1 LSLNLELSNC
11 PDNRLLTEKNYCEPK
26 TLYDSLSKSSLSI
39 YFQNVNRAR
48 RKTNEL
54 FLAASECNHDIIM
67 LVETNFN
74 TDISDTEILDD
85 RYVIYR
91 CDRSSLS
98 SHKSNGGGV
107 LIAIDRDYKSERLL
121 IGGESIEQI
130 WVKLTVSKKNY
141 LLCCVY
147 LPPDCSIDSYHT
159 HIKSVETCFN
169 SSNVNDNI
177 LICGDFNLPNV
188 SWSQVDTCADL
199 LPNNVT
205 SDKDSIT
212 VDGMASCNL
221 VQINKIPNIRNVFLD
236 LFFCNF
242 NDDTSVNICETPLLN
257 LDVHHQAYEIAID
270 VGEIIFEEPRD
281 TKKYFNFSKADYSA
295 ISQFLDEIDWNSLLA
310 HEDVDTCVDLFYGK
324 LSECFEKFVPKSRP
338 SAVKKRHPW
347 QTRELINLQNRKNK
361 AWKRKKSPLYKNL
374 RTKYHDLHRHCY
386 SSYLR
391 SIENG
396 IKTDPKSFFSFA
408 NHKRKITGFP
418 KSMKLG
424 DKFADGSKN
433 SSELFADF
441 FESVYAADDDSHISD
456 TPSMI
461 DSGLTSLQLTPSDI
475 EAALKGIDVNK
486 GPGDDGIPPQFVKRC
501 ANSLK
506 SPLLRIFN
514 LSLSKGIF
522 PSIWKNSFLV
532 PIFKSGKRNDI
543 ANYRGVAI
551 LSCFAKLFEVIAYGY
566 IFFSVKSVIPTS
578 QHGFVH
584 GRSTVTNLIEF
595 ISFVTKKIEAGAQ
608 IDAIYTDF
616 SKAFD
621 KVNHRLLLLKLSRM
635 GFGGS
640 FLDWIASYLTGRWQF
655 VKIGNACSRLFPVKS
670 GVPQGSHLGPLLFIL
685 FLSDVISCFKSVR
698 VLLYAD
704 DIKIFFPVMNQ
715 EDHEIAQTDL
725 DAFSQWCTQN
735 KMELNLSKCKVMSF
749 TRSLYSKQFSY
760 KLSGIFLQKVESIE
774 DLGVMLDTKLSFV
787 PHINATI
794 AKALRMLGFI
804 KRIGKEFKDPYT
816 LITLFN
822 SYVRS
827 KLEYACIIWDPCFK
841 IHSDRIEN
849 VQRRFLRFAL
859 RNLGW
864 NHNLSLPSY
873 CSRCRLVSLDLLY
886 VRRRTACILFVCN
899 VLVKRLD
906 CPSILSA
913 LFFRFYRHNI
923 RTREMLREDCHRT
936 IYGSN
941 EPVNRCIK
949 YFNSFSCLFEF
960 DISIECFKKKVLD
973 ILRKNPCSCCDKY
986 FVWNSR
992 LILRF

>member
-1 LSLNLELSNC
+1 VSKNICETKSLEN
-11 PDNRLLTEKNYCEPK
+11 
-26 TLYDSLSKSSLSI
+26 SLSKSSLSI

-48 RKTNEL
+48 GKTNEL

-74 TDISDTEILDD
+74 VDIDDTEILDS
-85 RYVIYR
+85 RYIIYR

-98 SHKSNGGGV
+98 SHKSSGGGV
-107 LIAIDRDYKSERLL
+107 LIAVDRNYKSERLSF
-121 IGGESIEQI
+121 GGESIEQI
-130 WVKLTVSKKNY
+130 WIKLTVSKKTY

-147 LPPDCSIDSYHT
+147 LPPDCSCDSYHT
-159 HIKSVETCFN
+159 HLKSVEACFN
-169 SSNVNDNI
+169 SCNVNDNI

-188 SWSQVDTCADL
+188 SWAQIGSCTDL

-205 SDKDSIT
+205 SDKESVT

-221 VQINKIPNIRNVFLD
+221 VQINKIPNVREVFLD

-242 NDDTSVNICETPLLN
+242 NDEATVHICETPLLN
-257 LDVHHQAYEIAID
+257 LDIHHRAYDIAID
-270 VGEIIFEEPRD
+270 VGEIVFEEPRD
-281 TKKYFNFSKADYSA
+281 SKKHFNFSKANYSA
-295 ISQFLDEIDWNSLLA
+295 ISQYLDAINWDSLLA
-310 HEDVDTCVDLFYGK
+310 SDDVDTCVDIFYGK
-324 LSECFEKFVPKSRP
+324 LSECFEKFVPKSLP
-338 SAVKKRHPW
+338 SVFKKRHPW
-347 QTRELINLQNRKNK
+347 QTRELMNLQNRKNK
-361 AWKRKKSPLYKNL
+361 AWKRRNKKPLYKKL

-386 SSYLR
+386 SAYLR
-391 SIENG
+391 SIETG

-424 DKFADGSKN
+424 DKSADGSEN
-433 SSELFADF
+433 CSELFADY
-441 FESVYAADDDSHISD
+441 FESVYTEDDNSRIPEI
-456 TPSMI
+456 PSLG
-461 DSGLTSLQLTPSDI
+461 DSGLNSLQFNLSDI
-475 EAALKGIDVNK
+475 EAALNAIDANK
-486 GPGDDGIPPQFVKRC
+486 GPGEDGIPPQFVKRC
-501 ANSLK
+501 ANNLK
-506 SPLLRIFN
+506 SPLLRIYN

-522 PSIWKNSFLV
+522 PSKWKNSFLV
-532 PIFKSGKRNDI
+532 PIFKSGKRDNI
-543 ANYRGVAI
+543 ANYRGIAI

-566 IFFSVKSVIPTS
+566 IFFSVKSVIPTV
-578 QHGFVH
+578 QHGFVN

-595 ISFVTKKIEAGAQ
+595 ISFVTKKIEAGVQ
-608 IDAIYTDF
+608 VDAIYTDF

-621 KVNHRLLLLKLSRM
+621 KVNHRILLLKLSRM
-635 GFGGS
+635 GFRGS
-640 FLDWIASYLTGRWQF
+640 FLDWIASYLTGRTQF
-655 VKIGNACSRLFPVKS
+655 VKIGDACSRIFSVKS

-685 FLSDVISCFKSVR
+685 FLSDVIFCFKSVR

-704 DIKIFFPVMNQ
+704 DIKFFFPAENQ
-715 EDHEIAQTDL
+715 EDHAVGQTDL
-725 DAFSQWCTQN
+725 NAFSLWCTQN

-749 TRSLYSKQFSY
+749 TRSLFPKQFSY
-760 KLSGIFLQKVESIE
+760 TLTNHLLQKVETIE
-774 DLGVMLDTKLSFV
+774 DLGVILDAKLSFV
-787 PHINATI
+787 PHINAMI
-794 AKALRMLGFI
+794 ANALRMLGFI

-827 KLEYACIIWDPCFK
+827 KLEYASIIWDPCFK

-864 NHNLSLPSY
+864 NSQSSLPPY
-873 CSRCRLVSLDLLY
+873 CNRCRLVNLDLLY
-886 VRRRTACILFVCN
+886 VRRRTACVLFIGN
-899 VLVKRLD
+899 VLVKKLD
-906 CPSILSA
+906 CPAILSD

-923 RTREMLREDCHRT
+923 RTREMLRVNCHRT

-949 YFNSFSCLFEF
+949 HFNSFSCLFNF
-960 DISIECFKKKVLD
+960 NITIESFKKKVLD
-973 ILRKNPCSCCDKY
+973 ILRNNPCSCCDKY

-992 LILRF
+992 LIINV